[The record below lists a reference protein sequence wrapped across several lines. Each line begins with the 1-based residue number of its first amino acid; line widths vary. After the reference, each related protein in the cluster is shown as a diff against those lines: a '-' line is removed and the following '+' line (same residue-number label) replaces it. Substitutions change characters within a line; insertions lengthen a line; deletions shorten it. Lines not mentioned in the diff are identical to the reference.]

1 MRLVN
6 LKISAPNFKGFMILI
21 KFDDKIMQSN
31 FRFQILIVF
40 SILVSIKSEVDE
52 DTKLASPGGGS
63 LNHIRL
69 SHGHQQQLAD
79 LSPGSGSAGGR
90 SHGPLP
96 DLLGGNYN
104 QAHINLVDK

>member
-1 MRLVN
+1 
-6 LKISAPNFKGFMILI
+6 
-21 KFDDKIMQSN
+21 MQSN
-31 FRFQILIVF
+31 FRHQFFIVY
-40 SILVSIKSEVDE
+40 SISVSIKSEVDE

-90 SHGPLP
+90 SHGALP
-96 DLLGGNYN
+96 DLLGGNYKLV
-104 QAHINLVDK
+104 HINLVVK

>member
-1 MRLVN
+1 M
-6 LKISAPNFKGFMILI
+6 MI
-21 KFDDKIMQSN
+21 KFRLQV
-31 FRFQILIVF
+31 FIVI
-40 SILVSIKSEVDE
+40 SISVSIKSEVDE

-69 SHGHQQQLAD
+69 THGHQQQLAD

-96 DLLGGNYN
+96 DLLGGNYKLVN
-104 QAHINLVDK
+104 INLMDKENKN